1 MTALRA
7 VVCVPARDE
16 ELLVGRCLRALAAQR
31 GIAREAYEV
40 VLVLDGCTDATRER
54 AVEAAGDLRLHIIE
68 RPPLGVGAARRLGM
82 DVACERLMAAGV
94 PEGLVATT
102 DADSEVEPGW
112 LAALLEAADGGA
124 RAIGG
129 EVVVE
134 GLAGAIAQRRADRL
148 ATRLRALPGAAHPH
162 FSGASIA
169 VTAATYRRVG
179 GLEPRA
185 ALEDEAFARALTR
198 ARVPIARIA
207 GARVRT
213 SPRPA
218 GRAFRGLARDLALD
232 SWLDRN
238 AYGRCHLEPAELAA
252 RKTATVSVVVPAREV
267 AATIGPTVDVLR
279 RFVAAGAVDELLV
292 VDAASRDDT
301 AAIARAAGAAVVQE
315 DDLMPSFGPC
325 RGKGDAMWRALAATT
340 GEIVVYVDADSED
353 FGERMLTGLLAPL
366 FARPELML
374 VKGAFQRP
382 FASGGEVR
390 PGEGGRVTELMARPL
405 LNLHRPALAGFAQP
419 LAGEVAARR
428 ELLEQLAFPV
438 GYGVEIAM
446 LLDADEL
453 VGIDALAQADLGSRQ
468 NRHQALRELS
478 AMSYAVLVAASRRL
492 LGADAVD
499 ALAPGPYVL
508 PGPAEV
514 DVRQVAVE
522 ERPPFSR
529 TRRSPGRSC
538 GPDGPR
544 RPSASSEAA
553 ARTRRA

>member
-7 VVCVPARDE
+7 VVAVPARDE
-16 ELLVGRCLRALAAQR
+16 EALIGPCIAALAAQR
-31 GIAREAYEV
+31 GVARDAYEV
-40 VLVLDGCTDATRER
+40 ILVLDGCTDATRER
-54 AVEAAGDLRLHIIE
+54 AVQAAGDLRLHVIE

-82 DVACERLMAAGV
+82 DIACERLLAARA
-94 PEGLVATT
+94 PDGLVATT

-112 LAALLEAADGGA
+112 LAALLQAAAHGA
-124 RAIGG
+124 QAIGG

-134 GLAGAIAQRRADRL
+134 GLDDGIARRRAIRL
-148 ATRLRALPGAAHPH
+148 AARLRALPGSAHPH

-179 GLEPRA
+179 GLEPHA
-185 ALEDEAFARALTR
+185 ALEDEAFARALAR
-198 ARVPIARIA
+198 AHVPIARIA
-207 GARVRT
+207 GARVHT

-232 SWLDRN
+232 AWLEAN
-238 AYGRCHLEPAELAA
+238 AYAPCRLEPAELAA
-252 RKTATVSVVVPAREV
+252 RKTATASVVVPAREV
-267 AATIGPTVDVLR
+267 ATTIGATVAALR
-279 RFVAAGAVDELLV
+279 RFVEAGAVDELLV
-292 VDAASRDDT
+292 VDAGSRDGT
-301 AAIARAAGAAVVQE
+301 AAVARAAGATVVQE

-325 RGKGDAMWRALAATT
+325 RGKGDAMWRALAATS
-340 GEIVVYVDADSED
+340 GEIVAYVDGDSED

-366 FARPELML
+366 FARPELAL

-382 FASGGEVR
+382 FAAGGEVR
-390 PGEGGRVTELMARPL
+390 AGEGGRVTELMARPL

-428 ELLEQLAFPV
+428 TLLERLAFPV

-446 LLDADEL
+446 LLDAEAL

-468 NRHQALRELS
+468 NRHQPLRELS
-478 AMSYAVLVAASRRL
+478 AMSYAVLAAASRRL
-492 LGADAVD
+492 LGRDAVD

-508 PGPAEV
+508 PGTAEV

-522 ERPPFSR
+522 ERP
-529 TRRSPGRSC
+529 
-538 GPDGPR
+538 
-544 RPSASSEAA
+544 ALAVLVEAPA
-553 ARTRRA
+553 GLAPQVA

>member
-1 MTALRA
+1 MSALRA

-16 ELLVGRCLRALAAQR
+16 EELVGRCMRALAAQR
-31 GIAREAYEV
+31 GVARAAYEV
-40 VLVLDGCTDATRER
+40 ILVLDGCRDATRER
-54 AVEAAGDLRLHIIE
+54 ALEAAGDLRLRVVE

-82 DVACERLMAAGV
+82 DLACERLLRAGE
-94 PEGLVATT
+94 PDGLVATT

-112 LAALLEAADGGA
+112 LAALLEAAGGGA

-134 GLAGAIAQRRADRL
+134 GLRDGVARRRAGRL

-169 VTAATYRRVG
+169 VTADTYRRVG
-179 GLEPRA
+179 GLEPHS
-185 ALEDEAFARALTR
+185 ALEDEAFARALGR
-198 ARVPIARIA
+198 ARIPIARIA

-232 SWLDRN
+232 DWLERN
-238 AYGRCHLEPAELAA
+238 AYGRCDLDPAALAA

-267 AATIGPTVDVLR
+267 ASTIGGTVAILR
-279 RFVAAGAVDELLV
+279 RFVDAGAVDELLV
-292 VDAASRDDT
+292 VDAASGDGT
-301 AAIARAAGAAVVQE
+301 AAAASAAGATVVQE
-315 DDLMPSFGPC
+315 DELMAAFGPC
-325 RGKGDAMWRALAATT
+325 RGKGDAMWRGLAATT
-340 GEIVVYVDADSED
+340 GEIVAYVDADSED

-366 FARPELML
+366 FARPDLAL

-382 FASGGEVR
+382 FAAGGEVR
-390 PGEGGRVTELMARPL
+390 HGEGGRVTELMARPL

-419 LAGEVAARR
+419 LAGELAARR
-428 ELLEQLAFPV
+428 TLLERLAFPV

-446 LLDADEL
+446 LLDAEAL
-453 VGIDALAQADLGSRQ
+453 VGVDALAQADLGSRQ
-468 NRHQALRELS
+468 NRHQPLRELS

-492 LGADAVD
+492 LGADAID
-499 ALAPGPYVL
+499 ALAPGPYAL

-522 ERPPFSR
+522 ERPPLSR
-529 TRRSPGRSC
+529 TRRSRAPSSGPG
-538 GPDGPR
+538 GPR
-544 RPSASSEAA
+544 RPSASSAAA

>member
-1 MTALRA
+1 MTGLRA
-7 VVCVPARDE
+7 VVAVPARDE
-16 ELLVGRCLRALAAQR
+16 EALVGRCVRALAAQR
-31 GIAREAYEV
+31 GVAQHAYEV

-54 AVEAAGDLRLHIIE
+54 ARQAAGDLCLHVIE

-82 DVACERLMAAGV
+82 DIACERLLAAGA
-94 PEGLVATT
+94 PDGLVATT

-112 LAALLEAADGGA
+112 LAALLDAAAHGA

-129 EVVVE
+129 EVLVE
-134 GLAGAIAQRRADRL
+134 GVDDGIARRRAVRL
-148 ATRLRALPGAAHPH
+148 AARLRALPGAAHPH

-169 VTAATYRRVG
+169 VTADTYRRVG
-179 GLEPRA
+179 GLEPHA
-185 ALEDEAFARALTR
+185 ALEDEAFARALAR

-232 SWLDRN
+232 AWLERN
-238 AYGRCHLEPAELAA
+238 SYGPCRLEPAELAV

-267 AATIGPTVDVLR
+267 ATTIGPTVAVLR
-279 RFVAAGAVDELLV
+279 RFVDAGAVDELLV
-292 VDAASRDDT
+292 VDAGSRDET
-301 AAIARAAGAAVVQE
+301 QAVARAAGATVVQE
-315 DDLMPSFGPC
+315 DDLMPGFGPC
-325 RGKGDAMWRALAATT
+325 RGKGDAMWRALATTT
-340 GEIVVYVDADSED
+340 GEIVAYVDGDSED

-366 FARPELML
+366 FARRELAL

-382 FASGGEVR
+382 FATGGEVR
-390 PGEGGRVTELMARPL
+390 RGEGGRVTELMARPL

-419 LAGEVAARR
+419 LAGELAARR
-428 ELLEQLAFPV
+428 ELLERLAFPV

-446 LLDADEL
+446 LLDAEERA
-453 VGIDALAQADLGSRQ
+453 GIDALAQADLGSRQ
-468 NRHQALRELS
+468 NRHQPLRELS

-492 LGADAVD
+492 LAAEAVD

-508 PGPAEV
+508 PGAGEL

-522 ERPPFSR
+522 ERPALSR
-529 TRRSPGRSC
+529 TRRSPGPSC
-538 GPDGPR
+538 APGAPR
-544 RPSASSEAA
+544 RPSASSAAA

>member
-7 VVCVPARDE
+7 VVAVPARDE
-16 ELLVGRCLRALAAQR
+16 EALIGPCIRALAAQR

-40 VLVLDGCTDATRER
+40 VLVLDGCADATRER
-54 AVEAAGDLRLHIIE
+54 ALQAAGDLRMHVIE
-68 RPPLGVGAARRLGM
+68 RPALGVGAARRLGM
-82 DVACERLMAAGV
+82 GIACERLLAAGA
-94 PEGLVATT
+94 PDGLVATT

-112 LAALLEAADGGA
+112 LAALLDAAARGA

-129 EVVVE
+129 EVVIE
-134 GLAGAIAQRRADRL
+134 GLDEGIARRRATRL
-148 ATRLRALPGAAHPH
+148 AERLRALPGAAHPH

-169 VTAATYRRVG
+169 VTAETYRQVG

-185 ALEDEAFARALTR
+185 ALEDEAFADALGR
-198 ARVPIARIA
+198 ARIPIARIA

-232 SWLDRN
+232 GWLEHN
-238 AYGRCHLEPAELAA
+238 AYGPSPLEPAELAA
-252 RKTATVSVVVPAREV
+252 RKAATVSVVVPAREV
-267 AATIGPTVDVLR
+267 ATTIGPTVSALR
-279 RFVAAGAVDELLV
+279 RFVDAGAVDELLV
-292 VDAASRDDT
+292 VDSASRDGT
-301 AAIARAAGAAVVQE
+301 AAAAHAAGATVVQQ
-315 DDLMPSFGPC
+315 DDLMPEFGPC

-340 GEIVVYVDADSED
+340 GDIVAYVDGDSED

-366 FARPELML
+366 FARCELAL
-374 VKGAFQRP
+374 VKGAFLRP
-382 FASGGEVR
+382 FAAGGEVR

-405 LNLHRPALAGFAQP
+405 LNLHRPSLAGFAQP

-446 LLDADEL
+446 LLDAEAL
-453 VGIDALAQADLGSRQ
+453 VGIGALAQADLGSRQ
-468 NRHQALRELS
+468 NRHQPLRELS
-478 AMSYAVLVAASRRL
+478 AMSYAVLAAASRRL
-492 LGADAVD
+492 LGADAIE

-508 PGPAEV
+508 PAPAEI

-522 ERPPFSR
+522 ERPALSR
-529 TRRSPGRSC
+529 TRRSPGPSFA
-538 GPDGPR
+538 PDDPR
-544 RPSASSEAA
+544 RPSASSAAA

>member
-1 MTALRA
+1 MSALRA

-16 ELLVGRCLRALAAQR
+16 EELIGRCMRALAAQR
-31 GIAREAYEV
+31 GVARDAYEV
-40 VLVLDGCTDATRER
+40 ILVLDGCRDATRER
-54 AVEAAGDLRLHIIE
+54 ALEAAGDLRLRVVE

-82 DVACERLMAAGV
+82 DLACERLLRAGE

-112 LAALLEAADGGA
+112 LAALLEAAGGGA

-134 GLAGAIAQRRADRL
+134 GLGHGVALRRAARL

-179 GLEPRA
+179 GLEPHA
-185 ALEDEAFARALTR
+185 ALEDEAFARALGR
-198 ARVPIARIA
+198 ARIPIARIA

-232 SWLDRN
+232 DWLERN
-238 AYGRCHLEPAELAA
+238 AYGRCDLDPAGLAA
-252 RKTATVSVVVPAREV
+252 RKTTSVSVVVPAREV
-267 AATIGPTVDVLR
+267 ASTIGATVAVLR
-279 RFVAAGAVDELLV
+279 RFVDAGAVDELLV
-292 VDAASRDDT
+292 VDAGSRDGT
-301 AAIARAAGAAVVQE
+301 AAAATAAGATVVQE
-315 DDLMPSFGPC
+315 DELMPAFGPC
-325 RGKGDAMWRALAATT
+325 RGKGDAMWRGLAATT
-340 GEIVVYVDADSED
+340 GEIVAYVDADSED
-353 FGERMLTGLLAPL
+353 FGERLLTGLLAPL
-366 FARPELML
+366 FARPELAL

-382 FASGGEVR
+382 FAAGGEVR
-390 PGEGGRVTELMARPL
+390 HGEGGRVTELMARPL

-419 LAGEVAARR
+419 LAGELAARR
-428 ELLEQLAFPV
+428 ALRERLAFPV

-446 LLDADEL
+446 LLDAEAL

-468 NRHQALRELS
+468 NRHQPLRELS

-508 PGPAEV
+508 PGAAEV

-529 TRRSPGRSC
+529 TRRSRDRSSGPG
-538 GPDGPR
+538 GPR
-544 RPSASSEAA
+544 RPSASSAAA